1 VKQINIAK
9 KEVVWNYAGTLFNMG
24 SNYFQLPFLLYFL
37 DSDRLGLWYVLM
49 SLSAISSLI
58 TFGFTPSFS
67 RSVAYC
73 WSGAKSLSKEG
84 KEKEM
89 LSDGEIDYHLLVNVF
104 SACKVVYFFMAVIA
118 TFFLVTFGTIYIS
131 IIAGN
136 IMCINIK
143 AGWCIFLIAVFINIY
158 YGYYS
163 ALLIGSG
170 GVKENGQAIVI
181 ANIARLFLLAIL
193 LSTGFDFLG
202 VCISYFVYGFLLR
215 VVCKFFLD
223 KRFAIKRL
231 VKDQNISISKKDVIC
246 CLETLWPNAW
256 RDGMVSVSDYVSTQ
270 AGTLICSAFMSLEQT
285 ATYSILSQVAVAV
298 AKVSRSIDVA
308 HLPVIQSAYV
318 NDDKTKLKKTQAMCV
333 AGYIIV
339 FIIGTVGT
347 VFIGLPIIHVLKP
360 EILLDIYLFLGLAIY
375 QFIISLRNCYSS
387 YLSSTNR
394 LWYWKSYIFA
404 SGLCLVLEL
413 LLFNQTRLGG
423 YVIVISSIVSEA
435 VYNIWHWPKLVNREL
450 NMDIHD
456 YWTGMG
462 DFIRM
467 LLGR

>member
-1 VKQINIAK
+1 MKQINVAK
-9 KEVVWNYAGTLFNMG
+9 KEVVWNYIGTLFNMG

-37 DSDRLGLWYVLM
+37 NPDKLGLWYVLM

-84 KEKEM
+84 KVENV
-89 LSDGEIDYHLLVNVF
+89 SSNGEIDYQLLANVF
-104 SACKVVYFFMAVIA
+104 STCKVVYFLMAVVA
-118 TFFLVTFGTIYIS
+118 TFFLATIGTIYINY
-131 IIAGN
+131 IARN

-143 AGWCIFLIAVFINIY
+143 MGWAVFLLAVFINIY

-163 ALLIGSG
+163 ALLVGSG
-170 GVKENGQAIVI
+170 GIKENSQAITI
-181 ANIARLFLLAIL
+181 SNIVRVLLLSIL
-193 LSTGFDFLG
+193 LWFGFDFLG
-202 VCISYFVYGFLLR
+202 VCISYFCYGFILR
-215 VVCKFFLD
+215 AVCKYVLD
-223 KRFAIKRL
+223 KRITLKKI
-231 VKDQNISISKKDVIC
+231 VKEQNISISKKDITY

-256 RDGMVSVSDYVSTQ
+256 RDGMVSISDYVSTQ
-270 AGTLICSAFMSLEQT
+270 AGTLICSGFMNLEQT
-285 ATYSILSQVAVAV
+285 ATYSILSQVAVAI
-298 AKVSRSIDVA
+298 AKMSRSIDVA

-318 NDDKTKLKKTQAMCV
+318 NDDKTKLKKIQAMCV

-339 FIIGTVGT
+339 FFIGTFGI
-347 VFIGLPIIHVLKP
+347 VFIGLPIIHLLKP

-375 QFIISLRNCYSS
+375 QFIISFRNCYSS

-404 SGLCLVLEL
+404 SGVCLLLEIF
-413 LLFNQTRLGG
+413 LFNQTRLGG
-423 YVIVISSIVSEA
+423 YVIVISSIVSE
-435 VYNIWHWPKLVNREL
+435 VIYNIWHWPRLVNREL
-450 NMDIHD
+450 NMEIHD
-456 YWTGMG
+456 YWIGMG

-467 LLGR
+467 MLGR